1 MNRQIKFGIPII
13 CFLFSA
19 GAISGCAALESIGD
33 FRLATE
39 QVDEEQPSPA
49 ESQSEQVTVEAES
62 EDEVADEGLRVP
74 SCDDIYTS
82 ELTEKLAEELRA
94 NVGDT
99 SEGDFGFGTTN
110 LELVGLLIDVRDDL
124 RVSCTWYL
132 PASESVSVTSIA
144 IVSGSTLTEI
154 AEVLVSQGVKSR
166 EEGDGTLY
174 TLDSATQDQ
183 APDFIATEAHFLTNI
198 VCPASLAEESCGAWI
213 ASNYALGR
221 AEPLTIDAA
230 INLGVM
236 DR

>member
-1 MNRQIKFGIPII
+1 MIRQIKFGIPII
-13 CFLFSA
+13 CFLFLA
-19 GAISGCAALESIGD
+19 GGISGCTALENIGD
-33 FRLATE
+33 FRFSAE
-39 QVDEEQPSPA
+39 QADGEQPSPA
-49 ESQSEQVTVEAES
+49 EGQAEQIIVEAES
-62 EDEVADEGLRVP
+62 EEEVVDEGLKVP

-82 ELTEKLAEELRA
+82 ELTEKLAEELRT

-110 LELVGLLIDVRDDL
+110 LELVGLLVDVRDDL

-154 AEVLVSQGVKSR
+154 AEVLVSQGVPGR
-166 EEGDGTLY
+166 EEGSGTLY
-174 TLDSATQDQ
+174 TMDSATQDQ
-183 APDFIATEAHFLTNI
+183 APDFIATESHFLTNI
-198 VCPASLAEESCGAWI
+198 VCPASLAEESCGAWV
-213 ASNYALGR
+213 ASNYSLGR

-230 INLGVM
+230 TNLGVM